1 MKSLIVL
8 SLVILVFAD
17 LYAQQHKLEKIWET
31 DSVVAIPESILADLK
46 NGVLYVSLID
56 GPPWEADGKGG
67 VARLGLDGKKYEP
80 TWITGLNA
88 PKGFGLSGNRLYV
101 ADLSNVV
108 IIDIQNGKVEKK
120 IPIDSAVGLNDITVT
135 DKGIVYVSDSRTTK
149 IWRIEN
155 DNPTLYLD
163 TMRGVNGLKAIG
175 DDLYIGSGKLFLKA
189 DSKKQ
194 LTKIAEV
201 SQGIDG
207 IEPVGNGDFILTA
220 WGGYIWYVYADGKV
234 ETLLETHQQKKNT
247 ADIGY
252 DAQKRIVYVP
262 TFNAKTVVAY
272 SLK

>member
-1 MKSLIVL
+1 MKSVIVL
-8 SLVILVFAD
+8 AIALLTYSGS
-17 LYAQQHKLEKIWET
+17 YSQHKLEKIWET
-31 DSVVAIPESILADLK
+31 DSVVAIPESVYADVK

-56 GPPWEADGKGG
+56 GGPWEADGKGG
-67 VARLGLDGKKYEP
+67 VARLGLDGKKYEG
-80 TWITGLNA
+80 TWVTGLNA
-88 PKGFGLSGNRLYV
+88 PKGFGIGGNRLYV

-108 IIDIQNGKVEKK
+108 VIDVKSGKIEKR
-120 IPIDSAVGLNDITVT
+120 IPIDSAQGLNDITVT

-155 DNPTLYLD
+155 DKPTLYLD
-163 TMRGVNGLKAIG
+163 TMKGVNGLKAIG

-189 DSKKQ
+189 DNKKQ

-207 IEPVGNGDFILTA
+207 IEPVGNGDFILSA
-220 WGGYIWYVYADGKV
+220 WGGYIWYVYADGRV
-234 ETLLETHQQKKNT
+234 ETLLETHEQKRNT

-252 DAQKRIVYVP
+252 DAEKRIVYVP
-262 TFNAKTVVAY
+262 TFFAKTVAAY